1 MLSFRPEK
9 CKDYGACCISRFDT
23 VLIYNRKKQLKRA
36 AEKETQSIVTHTQ
49 EFNQELSVYIVDKEI
64 EMNVYI
70 HLRTIQ

>member
-1 MLSFRPEK
+1 MTAASTH
-9 CKDYGACCISRFDT
+9 A
-23 VLIYNRKKQLKRA
+23 VLQAGEVQRLQGLLYFKRA
-36 AEKETQSIVTHTQ
+36 AEKETQSIVTHPQ